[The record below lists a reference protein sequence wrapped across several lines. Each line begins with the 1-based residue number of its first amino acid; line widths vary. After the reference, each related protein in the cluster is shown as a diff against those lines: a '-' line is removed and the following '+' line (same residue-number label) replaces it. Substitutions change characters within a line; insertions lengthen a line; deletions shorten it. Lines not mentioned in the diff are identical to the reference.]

1 MGRIVNLSLIIIL
14 LVLVGSGLASFYV
27 IFIGGRNVE
36 VPSLEGRS
44 VTEALDEIQRLGLL
58 SRVDEID
65 SSLPKG
71 AVISQWPEAGA
82 EVRKG
87 KVVLLKVSKGSKQ
100 VSVPDVRNLDYER
113 ASQQL
118 REAGFVVGDVL
129 RIKDDRAPA
138 GTVIAQSPAAPALVP
153 ENARVSLLVSSGSA
167 GGSASTAAVPDVRG
181 KGEDEA
187 RRILRSVGLR
197 VGGVSY
203 VYNAM
208 TAPGIV
214 MEVRPAP
221 GTTIPANGAVS
232 LIVATDRKPQTQE
245 VASSPKPVIPGQA
258 PQAPQVKVD
267 SKETEPDLT
276 PKPLPEPEQKKE
288 PQAKPQEQ
296 PAKIAKVRY
305 VVPPL
310 SKPLALKMEMVD
322 ARGTQTLLDRE
333 VKGGEYITLDAPY
346 AKEAVVTIYLGGE
359 FVWQER
365 YF

>member
-14 LVLVGSGLASFYV
+14 LVLVGSGLASFYA
-27 IFIGGRNVE
+27 IFIGGKNVE

-87 KVVLLKVSKGSKQ
+87 KVILLKVSKGSKQ

-129 RIKDDRAPA
+129 RTRDDRAPA

-167 GGSASTAAVPDVRG
+167 GGSASTTTVPDVRG

-258 PQAPQVKVD
+258 PQAKLD
-267 SKETEPDLT
+267 SKEPEPDLA
-276 PKPLPEPEQKKE
+276 PKPLPEQKKE

>member
-1 MGRIVNLSLIIIL
+1 M
-14 LVLVGSGLASFYV
+14 
-27 IFIGGRNVE
+27 
-36 VPSLEGRS
+36 
-44 VTEALDEIQRLGLL
+44 
-58 SRVDEID
+58 
-65 SSLPKG
+65 
-71 AVISQWPEAGA
+71 
-82 EVRKG
+82 
-87 KVVLLKVSKGSKQ
+87 
-100 VSVPDVRNLDYER
+100 
-113 ASQQL
+113 
-118 REAGFVVGDVL
+118 VGDVL
-129 RIKDDRAPA
+129 RTRDDRAPA

-167 GGSASTAAVPDVRG
+167 GGSASTTTVPDVRG

-214 MEVRPAP
+214 MDVRPAP
-221 GTTIPANGAVS
+221 GTTIPAKGAVS
-232 LIVATDRKPQTQE
+232 LIVATDRKPHTQE

-258 PQAPQVKVD
+258 PQAKLD
-267 SKETEPDLT
+267 SKEPEPDLA
-276 PKPLPEPEQKKE
+276 PKPLPEQKKE

>member
-1 MGRIVNLSLIIIL
+1 MGRIVNLSLLVIL
-14 LVLVGSGLASFYV
+14 LVLVGSGLASFYA

-44 VTEALDEIQRLGLL
+44 VAEALDEIQRLGLL

-87 KVVLLKVSKGSKQ
+87 KVVLLKVSKGGKQ
-100 VSVPDVRNLDYER
+100 VPVPDVRNLDYER

-118 REAGFVVGDVL
+118 RDAGFVVGDVL
-129 RIKDDRAPA
+129 RIRDDKAPT
-138 GTVIAQSPAAPALVP
+138 GTVIAQSPASPALVP

-167 GGSASTAAVPDVRG
+167 GGSASTATVPDVRG

-187 RRILRSVGLR
+187 RGVLRSVGLR

-221 GTTIPANGAVS
+221 GTTISANGAVS

-258 PQAPQVKVD
+258 PQVKVD
-267 SKETEPDLT
+267 SKETEPALA
-276 PKPLPEPEQKKE
+276 PKLSSEQKKE
-288 PQAKPQEQ
+288 PQVKPQEQ

>member
-14 LVLVGSGLASFYV
+14 LVLVGSGLASFYA

-87 KVVLLKVSKGSKQ
+87 KVILLKVSKGSKQ

-129 RIKDDRAPA
+129 RTRDDRAPA

-167 GGSASTAAVPDVRG
+167 GGSASTTTVPDVRG

-258 PQAPQVKVD
+258 PQAKLD
-267 SKETEPDLT
+267 SKETEPDLA
-276 PKPLPEPEQKKE
+276 PKPLPEQKKE

>member
-14 LVLVGSGLASFYV
+14 LVLVGSGLASFYA
-27 IFIGGRNVE
+27 IFIGGKNVE

-58 SRVDEID
+58 SRVDEVD

-129 RIKDDRAPA
+129 RIRDDRAPA

-167 GGSASTAAVPDVRG
+167 GGSASTTTVPDVRG

-258 PQAPQVKVD
+258 PQAKLD
-267 SKETEPDLT
+267 SKETEPDLA
-276 PKPLPEPEQKKE
+276 PKPLPEQKKE

>member
-1 MGRIVNLSLIIIL
+1 MGRIVNLSLLIIL
-14 LVLVGSGLASFYV
+14 LVLVGSGLASFYA

-36 VPSLEGRS
+36 VPSLEGRP
-44 VTEALDEIQRLGLL
+44 VAEALDEIQRLGLL

-87 KVVLLKVSKGSKQ
+87 KVVLLKVSKGGKQ
-100 VSVPDVRNLDYER
+100 VPVPDVRNLDYER

-129 RIKDDRAPA
+129 RIRDDKAPA

-167 GGSASTAAVPDVRG
+167 GGSASTATVPDVRG

-187 RRILRSVGLR
+187 REILRSVGLR
-197 VGGVSY
+197 LGGVSY

-214 MEVRPAP
+214 IEMRPAP

-258 PQAPQVKVD
+258 PQVKVD
-267 SKETEPDLT
+267 SKEADLA
-276 PKPLPEPEQKKE
+276 PKPSPEPRPEQKPE
-288 PQAKPQEQ
+288 QKPQEE
-296 PAKIAKVRY
+296 AGKIAKIRY

-310 SKPLALKMEMVD
+310 SKPLTLKMEMVD
-322 ARGTQTLLDRE
+322 ARGTRTLLDRE
-333 VKGGEYITLDAPY
+333 VKGGEYITLDTLY

>member
-14 LVLVGSGLASFYV
+14 LVLVGSGLASFYA
-27 IFIGGRNVE
+27 IFIGGKNVE

-58 SRVDEID
+58 SRVDEVD

-87 KVVLLKVSKGSKQ
+87 KVILLKVSKGSKQ

-129 RIKDDRAPA
+129 RTRDDRAPA

-167 GGSASTAAVPDVRG
+167 GGSASTTTVPDVRG

-258 PQAPQVKVD
+258 PQAKLD
-267 SKETEPDLT
+267 SKETEPDLA
-276 PKPLPEPEQKKE
+276 PKPLPEQKKE

>member
-14 LVLVGSGLASFYV
+14 LVLVGSGLASFYA
-27 IFIGGRNVE
+27 IFIGGKNVE

-87 KVVLLKVSKGSKQ
+87 KVILLKVSKGSKQ

-129 RIKDDRAPA
+129 RTRDDRAPA

-167 GGSASTAAVPDVRG
+167 GGSASTTTVPDVRG

-258 PQAPQVKVD
+258 PQAKLD
-267 SKETEPDLT
+267 SKETEPDLA
-276 PKPLPEPEQKKE
+276 PKPLPEQKKE